1 MPLFDEV
8 RVAVA
13 PALNHS
19 GSAEFDPAKVGD
31 LMASELSGL
40 EGVKVVGVSRVLAVL
55 AEQGDVRIR
64 SPEHALEVCE
74 KLGVDLILVFAVTE
88 YDPYTP
94 VVGLAAQ
101 LYGPWKADGPQGGLD
116 PVAASRAARPF
127 PVPQGFGGTGPQAQV
142 QRTFNAAHEAVQRDV
157 QRYAHSRSANTGPLG
172 WKRYLASQEAYL
184 RYCCFSMARELM
196 SQRMENRSA
205 AAVAAAGETGQ

>member
-74 KLGVDLILVFAVTE
+74 RLGVDLILVFAVTE
-88 YDPYTP
+88 YDAYTP

-101 LYGPWKADGPQGGLD
+101 LYGPWKAEGPQGGHFCSSATSSAKTALASSAALLALND
-116 PVAASRAARPF
+116 PLI
-127 PVPQGFGGTGPQAQV
+127 
-142 QRTFNAAHEAVQRDV
+142 
-157 QRYAHSRSANTGPLG
+157 RSAIRIAPT
-172 WKRYLASQEAYL
+172 Q
-184 RYCCFSMARELM
+184 
-196 SQRMENRSA
+196 
-205 AAVAAAGETGQ
+205 VATQTA